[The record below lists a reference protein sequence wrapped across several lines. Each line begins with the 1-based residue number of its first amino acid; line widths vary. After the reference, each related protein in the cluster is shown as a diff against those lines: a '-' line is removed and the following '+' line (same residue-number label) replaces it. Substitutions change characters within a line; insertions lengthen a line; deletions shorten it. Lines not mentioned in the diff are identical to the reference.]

1 MEDRLLKVAVA
12 DLQRRHQK
20 RGKRKRLWR
29 RPQEEKLPPKPK
41 KELHKGSGG
50 EKGSGE
56 CGGQGSA
63 EGGEVGPGDEQG
75 GEGAEGGQQGP
86 PESAEADGTLEHL
99 CDAWFMFSSG
109 DLPESSGVVQIH
121 HVFGGLIV
129 LTVAMIAC
137 PLIEFIVLTARD
149 AKHRAQE
156 EISDADHSLT
166 GIRRHLSLAGMVVKN
181 VSKIEIHT
189 RKKISSPHLR
199 ANATGP
205 SDVKVHM
212 PNTDADAEGS

>member
-1 MEDRLLKVAVA
+1 M

-20 RGKRKRLWR
+20 REKRKRLWR

-63 EGGEVGPGDEQG
+63 EGGEVGPGGEQG
-75 GEGAEGGQQGP
+75 GEGGQQGP